1 LIIQRFLTLFI
12 FLFIVL
18 SVPFIS
24 VIITALQIK
33 KGFEKTNDKVRKIM
47 TDLNDYRIILEVIN
61 KVE

>member
-1 LIIQRFLTLFI
+1 M
-12 FLFIVL
+12 
-18 SVPFIS
+18 PFIS